1 MKKRRF
7 EEPEVKVIVFG
18 SEDIITTSPGNDY
31 DPWEE
36 DIF

>member
-1 MKKRRF
+1 MKKTRF

-18 SEDIITTSPGNDY
+18 SEDIITASTN